1 MLFVV
6 KPLPSFVILSVLLG
20 EAFAPPTTRQ
30 VRDAIP
36 ETVSYA
42 PRQPSIG
49 APQPPAM
56 VYDIADR
63 TGDLAMR
70 THPGFLRPSIC
81 FAFAFLLASPFC
93 ASPMVFAGE
102 PQWVE
107 VRSPNF
113 VVVTDDGE
121 KRGREVAM
129 RFEQMR
135 GVFGSLMDQTKVTI
149 PVPLQIVAFRNTK
162 EMRQVAPLWNGK
174 PTQVAGLFQGGG
186 DRSFIMLDMSQEN
199 PWTVVF
205 HEYAH
210 QLMNGNITVQFDPWF
225 EEGFAEYF
233 SSIQVDSKEA
243 RVGKIPDYDYIVL
256 RHLGIIGIADLMKVR
271 EYSETYNE
279 TGNRRTTF
287 YSESAML
294 MHYIIDNQLLPKVA
308 VYFDL
313 KENQHVPVEDALQRA
328 FGMSAKQFDDAISKY
343 ITVGHFKFYKIPT
356 PANIAPANFTAR
368 PLNASDS
375 ASVLADIHLHSRD
388 YQDKALAEFQ
398 DILKSD
404 PNNAAACRGL
414 GYAYLQRQD
423 FVHAGEYFKRASQA
437 DSKDPRVHY
446 YNALLMA
453 RQGGFTKTSDIPALT
468 QELETSI
475 SLDPTFA
482 DSYALLAFSQSTT
495 GDPAKALVNM
505 QKALAI
511 DPRNENY
518 RFNLANIYL
527 ANHQPDKAIEV
538 LQSLQ
543 SAANPQLASR
553 ATGAIMALKRGQ
565 AGQVTLASDTS
576 PSDATPSDTPVFI
589 LKHRNSDDGTPGSP
603 DDASPS
609 SPTPA
614 TSNVKWSAPTFFR
627 GSLTSVDCSTEPSAV
642 LTVASGSK
650 TLKLKI
656 ADKHHVIVIGADQL
670 HCAWTMKKVAVNYR
684 QGETGETDVISLEI
698 Q

>member
-1 MLFVV
+1 
-6 KPLPSFVILSVLLG
+6 
-20 EAFAPPTTRQ
+20 
-30 VRDAIP
+30 
-36 ETVSYA
+36 
-42 PRQPSIG
+42 
-49 APQPPAM
+49 
-56 VYDIADR
+56 
-63 TGDLAMR
+63 MR
-70 THPGFLRPSIC
+70 LHPGFLRPSIC
-81 FAFAFLLASPFC
+81 FIFAFLLAAPFC
-93 ASPMVFAGE
+93 ARPRVFAGE

-113 VVVTDDGE
+113 IVATDDGE

-135 GVFGSLMDQTKVTI
+135 AVFGSLMDKAKVTL

-174 PTQVAGLFQGGG
+174 PTQVAGLFQGGS

-210 QLMNGNITVQFDPWF
+210 QLMNGNMQVQLDPWF

-233 SSIQVDSKEA
+233 SSIEVDSKEA
-243 RVGKIPDYDYIVL
+243 RVGKIPSYDYLVL
-256 RHLGIIGIADLMKVR
+256 QQVGTMRVADLMKVR
-271 EYSETYNE
+271 QYSETYNE
-279 TGNRRTTF
+279 SGNRRTTF
-287 YSESAML
+287 YSESGML
-294 MHYIIDNQLLPKVA
+294 MHYIYDNQLLPKVV

-313 KENQHVPVEDALQRA
+313 KENQHVAVEDALRRA
-328 FGMSAKQFDDAISKY
+328 FGMSAKQFDDALRDY
-343 ITVGHFKFYKIPT
+343 IRVGHYKFYKIPT
-356 PANIAPANFTAR
+356 PASIAAGNFTSR
-368 PLNASDS
+368 PLNAADS
-375 ASVLADIHLHSRD
+375 SAVLADIHLHSRD
-388 YQDKALAEFQ
+388 YQDKALSEFQ

-404 PNNAAACRGL
+404 PNNPAACRGL

-423 FVHAGEYFKRASQA
+423 FSHAGEYFKRASQL

-453 RQGGFTKTSDIPALT
+453 RQGGFSSGSDIPGLT
-468 QELETSI
+468 EELETSI
-475 SLDPTFA
+475 RLDPSFA
-482 DSYALLAFSQSTT
+482 DSYALLAFAQTT
-495 GDPAKALVNM
+495 SGDSAKALVTM

-511 DPRNENY
+511 DPRNDNY

-527 ANHQPDKAIEV
+527 ANRQPDQATTV

-543 SAANPQLASR
+543 NAANPELASR
-553 ATGAIMALKRGQ
+553 AAGALMNMKRGQ
-565 AGQVTLASDTS
+565 PGQNTP
-576 PSDATPSDTPVFI
+576 PSNTPVFT
-589 LKHRNSDDGTPGSP
+589 LQHRGSDDRTTSSP
-603 DDASPS
+603 DDAGSP

-614 TSNVKWSAPTFFR
+614 TANVKWSAPTFLL
-627 GSLTSVDCSTEPSAV
+627 GSLSSVDCSNEPSAV
-642 LTVASGSK
+642 LTVLSGSK

-684 QGETGETDVISLEI
+684 QGGTGETDVISLEI

>member
-1 MLFVV
+1 M
-6 KPLPSFVILSVLLG
+6 
-20 EAFAPPTTRQ
+20 AAAPEIWP
-30 VRDAIP
+30 
-36 ETVSYA
+36 
-42 PRQPSIG
+42 
-49 APQPPAM
+49 
-56 VYDIADR
+56 
-63 TGDLAMR
+63 MR

-81 FAFAFLLASPFC
+81 FVFTFLLVAPFC
-93 ASPMVFAGE
+93 GRTTVSAAE
-102 PQWVE
+102 AQWVE

-113 VVVTDDGE
+113 VVVTDDGD

-135 GVFGSLMDQTKVTI
+135 AVFGSLMDKAKVTL

-174 PTQVAGLFQGGG
+174 PSEVAGLFQGGS

-210 QLMNGNITVQFDPWF
+210 QLMNGNMQVQLDPWF

-233 SSIQVDSKEA
+233 SSIEVDSKEA
-243 RVGKIPDYDYIVL
+243 RVGKIPAEEYLIL
-256 RHLGIIGIADLMKVR
+256 RQVGTMRIADLMRVR
-271 EYSETYNE
+271 QYSETYNQ

-287 YSESAML
+287 YAESGML
-294 MHYIIDNQLLPKVA
+294 MHYIYDNQLLPKVV

-313 KENQHVPVEDALQRA
+313 KENQHVAVEDALRRA
-328 FGMSAKQFDDAISKY
+328 FGMSAKQFDDALRDY
-343 ITVGHFKFYKIPT
+343 TRVGHYKFYRIPT
-356 PANIAPANFTAR
+356 SANIAARNYTSR
-368 PLNASDS
+368 PLNGADS
-375 ASVLADIHLHSRD
+375 NAVLADIHLHSRD

-414 GYAYLQRQD
+414 GYSYLLKQD
-423 FVHAGEYFKRASQA
+423 FSHAGEYFKRASQM

-453 RQGGFTKTSDIPALT
+453 RQGGFSSGSDISVLT

-475 SLDPTFA
+475 SLDPSFA
-482 DSYALLAFSQSTT
+482 DSYALLAFAQTT
-495 GDPAKALVNM
+495 SGDSAKALVTM

-527 ANHQPDKAIEV
+527 ANRQPDQAIAV
-538 LQSLQ
+538 LHSLQ
-543 SAANPQLASR
+543 NAANPELAAR
-553 ATGAIMALKRGQ
+553 AAGALMNIKRGQ
-565 AGQVTLASDTS
+565 PGR
-576 PSDATPSDTPVFI
+576 DAPPSDTPVFT
-589 LKHRNSDDGTPGSP
+589 LRHRGADDGSANPP
-603 DDASPS
+603 DDAGP
-609 SPTPA
+609 PPPA
-614 TSNVKWSAPTFFR
+614 PADVKWGAPIFLR
-627 GSLTSVDCSTEPSAV
+627 GSLSSVDCSTEPSA
-642 LTVASGSK
+642 LLSIASGSK
-650 TLKLKI
+650 TLKLKV
-656 ADKHHVIVIGADQL
+656 ADKHHVIVIGADQFS
-670 HCAWTMKKVAVNYR
+670 CAWTVKKVAVNYR
-684 QGETGETDVISLEI
+684 QGGTGETDVISLEI

>member
-1 MLFVV
+1 
-6 KPLPSFVILSVLLG
+6 
-20 EAFAPPTTRQ
+20 
-30 VRDAIP
+30 
-36 ETVSYA
+36 
-42 PRQPSIG
+42 
-49 APQPPAM
+49 
-56 VYDIADR
+56 
-63 TGDLAMR
+63 MR
-70 THPGFLRPSIC
+70 IHPGFLRPPIC
-81 FAFAFLLASPFC
+81 FISAFLLAAPFC
-93 ASPMVFAGE
+93 ARPRVLAAE

-113 VVVTDDGE
+113 VVATDDGE

-135 GVFGSLMDQTKVTI
+135 AVFGSLMDKAKVTL

-174 PTQVAGLFQGGG
+174 PTQVAGLFQGGS

-210 QLMNGNITVQFDPWF
+210 QLMNGNMQVQLDPWF

-233 SSIQVDSKEA
+233 SSIEVDGKEA
-243 RVGKIPDYDYIVL
+243 RVGKIPSYDYLVL
-256 RHLGIIGIADLMKVR
+256 QQLGTMRVADLMKVR
-271 EYSETYNE
+271 QYSETYNE
-279 TGNRRTTF
+279 SGSRRTTF
-287 YSESAML
+287 YSESGML
-294 MHYIIDNQLLPKVA
+294 MHYIYDNQLLPKVV

-313 KENQHVPVEDALQRA
+313 KENQHVEVEEALRRA
-328 FGMSAKQFDDAISKY
+328 FGMSAKQFDDALRDY
-343 ITVGHFKFYKIPT
+343 IRVGHYKFYKIPT
-356 PANIAPANFTAR
+356 PASIAAGNFTSR
-368 PLNASDS
+368 PLKAADS
-375 ASVLADIHLHSRD
+375 SAVLADIHLHSRD
-388 YQDKALAEFQ
+388 YQDKALSEFQ

-404 PNNAAACRGL
+404 PDNAAACRGL
-414 GYAYLQRQD
+414 GYAYLQRLD
-423 FVHAGEYFKRASQA
+423 FSPAGEYFKRASQL
-437 DSKDPRVHY
+437 DPKDPRVHY

-453 RQGGFTKTSDIPALT
+453 RQGGFSSDSDLPGLT
-468 QELETSI
+468 QELETSVR
-475 SLDPTFA
+475 LDPSFA
-482 DSYALLAFSQSTT
+482 DSYALLAFAQTT
-495 GDPAKALVNM
+495 AGDSAKALVTL

-527 ANHQPDKAIEV
+527 ANRQPDQAITV

-543 SAANPQLASR
+543 NAASPEVASR
-553 ATGAIMALKRGQ
+553 AAGALMNMKRGQ
-565 AGQVTLASDTS
+565 PGQNA
-576 PSDATPSDTPVFI
+576 PPSDTPVFT
-589 LKHRNSDDGTPGSP
+589 LQHRGSDDRTPSSP
-603 DDASPS
+603 DDAGSP

-614 TSNVKWSAPTFFR
+614 TADVKWSAPTFLR
-627 GSLTSVDCSTEPSAV
+627 GSLSSVDCSEEPSAV
-642 LTVASGSK
+642 LTVLSGSK

-684 QGETGETDVISLEI
+684 QGGTGQTDVISLEI